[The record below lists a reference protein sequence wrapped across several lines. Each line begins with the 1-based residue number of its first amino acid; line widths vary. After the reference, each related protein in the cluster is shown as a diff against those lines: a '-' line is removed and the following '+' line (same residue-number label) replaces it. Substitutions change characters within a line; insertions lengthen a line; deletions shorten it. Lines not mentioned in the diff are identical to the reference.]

1 MGSIKKKKKKKICL
15 GMISSERDLNF
26 KVEDNSEI
34 SAPPLFVRHLNSFH
48 LNQTLYSFLIDKAN
62 NFP

>member
-1 MGSIKKKKKKKICL
+1 
-15 GMISSERDLNF
+15 MISSERDLNF